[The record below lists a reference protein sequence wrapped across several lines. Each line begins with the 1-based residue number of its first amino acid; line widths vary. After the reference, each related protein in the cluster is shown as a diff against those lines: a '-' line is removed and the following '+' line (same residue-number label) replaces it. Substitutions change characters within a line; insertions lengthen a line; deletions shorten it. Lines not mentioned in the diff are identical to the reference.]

1 MSDVRVGALLARA
14 RLRGP
19 GAPLVLSLCTASVFA
34 VAVLERHSDAGA
46 AVDDTLTGAVF
57 GLTLPLLAY
66 LLSERLCLG
75 DRLEHSVDAV
85 ARYGSN
91 RRAAL
96 LGLLLTSAAC
106 MAFTSV
112 VLTWAGLLGAQPAG
126 LAREL
131 LSGTEIALVSGAA
144 YGLWFGAA
152 SRFGKRGAGRKWALL
167 GDYVFGTGSTA
178 IAALWP
184 RAHVRNLLGLE
195 PVLGWSQAGAW
206 LALGV
211 IGAASIVLSLRRIA
225 D

>member
-1 MSDVRVGALLARA
+1 MGALLARA

-19 GAPLVLSLCTASVFA
+19 AAPVVLSLCTASVFA
-34 VAVLERHSDAGA
+34 VAVLEPHSNASTA
-46 AVDDTLTGAVF
+46 ANDTLTGAVF

-85 ARYGSN
+85 VRYGSN

-106 MAFTSV
+106 MAFASV
-112 VLTWAGLLGAQPAG
+112 VLTWAALLGAPPVG
-126 LAREL
+126 LGRQL

-144 YGLWFGAA
+144 YGLWFAAA
-152 SRFGKRGAGRKWALL
+152 SRFGKRGAGRKWALIF
-167 GDYVFGTGSTA
+167 DYLFGTGSTA

-195 PVLGWSQAGAW
+195 PVLGWPQASAW

-211 IGAASIVLSLRRIA
+211 IGAASVALSLRRIG